1 MNCVE
6 RCGKFDEGV
15 LAMFDTWYRWWIR
28 DLGEAC
34 KKVEDVRNFGRFE
47 DIWRLRIRRETG
59 RDLERWKLGLGDWES
74 LRNVDNIDGR
84 DVNQLEEKW
93 HWRIKDL
100 RRLEILEEHRR
111 EWRIEWHNSWWL
123 RIMEEVWKLKNTV
136 FVQWTWPRK
145 QACARPRDARMLRGW
160 RDAWRGIAMFITIK
174 ARKLGEKVEQL
185 EVEGEIEV
193 RWGMQSSVECWIGV
207 EIFWKWWISEERCC
221 PTLDFWNHWGLKW
234 ETVELGEV
242 NNFLEFKCLGHMEQ
256 EEIWEE
262 MSAVVANWT
271 SERNVRMPPGVG
283 VITLTE

>member
-136 FVQWTWPRK
+136 LRK
-145 QACARPRDARMLRGW
+145 IKGLWGRRDGITEERNHQHIAIWYWVFLKNGEV
-160 RDAWRGIAMFITIK
+160 WRG
-174 ARKLGEKVEQL
+174 GENMMQRCKVEANQR
-185 EVEGEIEV
+185 GGNG
-193 RWGMQSSVECWIGV
+193 RIGWV
-207 EIFWKWWISEERCC
+207 AR
-221 PTLDFWNHWGLKW
+221 
-234 ETVELGEV
+234 LG
-242 NNFLEFKCLGHMEQ
+242 KC
-256 EEIWEE
+256 I
-262 MSAVVANWT
+262 
-271 SERNVRMPPGVG
+271 
-283 VITLTE
+283 

>member
-28 DLGEAC
+28 DHGEAC

-59 RDLERWKLGLGDWES
+59 RDLERLKLGLGDWES

-123 RIMEEVWKLKNTV
+123 RIMEEVWKLKKHS
-136 FVQWTWPRK
+136 FEGK
-145 QACARPRDARMLRGW
+145 KKKKDC
-160 RDAWRGIAMFITIK
+160 
-174 ARKLGEKVEQL
+174 
-185 EVEGEIEV
+185 EVDE
-193 RWGMQSSVECWIGV
+193 
-207 EIFWKWWISEERCC
+207 
-221 PTLDFWNHWGLKW
+221 
-234 ETVELGEV
+234 
-242 NNFLEFKCLGHMEQ
+242 ME
-256 EEIWEE
+256 
-262 MSAVVANWT
+262 
-271 SERNVRMPPGVG
+271 
-283 VITLTE
+283 

>member
-47 DIWRLRIRRETG
+47 DIWRLRIRRETR

-136 FVQWTWPRK
+136 LRK
-145 QACARPRDARMLRGW
+145 IKGLWGRRDGITEERNHQHICYLILSLLEE
-160 RDAWRGIAMFITIK
+160 WRGLTRR
-174 ARKLGEKVEQL
+174 RKYDAE
-185 EVEGEIEV
+185 
-193 RWGMQSSVECWIGV
+193 MQS
-207 EIFWKWWISEERCC
+207 
-221 PTLDFWNHWGLKW
+221 WGKPKRREWQNRMGCKAWQMYLSNKLRK
-234 ETVELGEV
+234 ESL
-242 NNFLEFKCLGHMEQ
+242 
-256 EEIWEE
+256 
-262 MSAVVANWT
+262 
-271 SERNVRMPPGVG
+271 ERNCNVYHD
-283 VITLTE
+283 